1 MVFAKIAETKAA
13 ETKMVETKTA
23 ERRAMDGESSN
34 PANNPANRPLTN
46 GANAPVS
53 SPPASVE
60 CPHCGADMAAKAAFC
75 PACGWSM
82 TPVPPLERA
91 VAAVGYLP
99 LIPAAV
105 VLFLPTYRRH
115 LFVRFH
121 AWQSIF
127 LWIVFLVLT
136 IGALLLSNVAAA
148 IAFLLIGILVSL
160 AMLFLWVVLS
170 LKAWR
175 GERFA

>member
-1 MVFAKIAETKAA
+1 MVCAKIAER
-13 ETKMVETKTA
+13 KTM
-23 ERRAMDGESSN
+23 EGDSSN
-34 PANNPANRPLTN
+34 PVNGSVNSSIKSSIKSAAN
-46 GANAPVS
+46 V
-53 SPPASVE
+53 PASLTPATVE
-60 CPHCGADMAAKAAFC
+60 CPHCGAEMATQAAFC

-99 LIPAAV
+99 LIPATV
-105 VLFLPTYRRH
+105 ILFLPTYRRH

-127 LWIVFLVLT
+127 LWIVFLILT
-136 IGALLLSNVAAA
+136 GGALLLSNVAAA

-160 AMLFLWVVLS
+160 AMLFLWIVLS
-170 LKAWR
+170 LKAWQ
-175 GERFA
+175 GERFELPLFGVLAA